1 MEFHSAIKKLKSNH
15 VQKMDGN
22 FYVKQNKRLKE
33 DICNFFHNMGILDS
47 SVHLCI
53 HDCVGGSVDR

>member
-1 MEFHSAIKKLKSNH
+1 
-15 VQKMDGN
+15 MDGN
-22 FYVKQNKRLKE
+22 FYVKQNKRIKE

-47 SVHLCI
+47 SVHLCT

>member
-1 MEFHSAIKKLKSNH
+1 MIITRWTDKEFFNLYTMEFHSAIKKLKSKH

-33 DICNFFHNMGILDS
+33 DICNFFIIWES
-47 SVHLCI
+47 
-53 HDCVGGSVDR
+53 